1 MSVALWA
8 IVVGLLLIAM
18 AISTSLLNRS
28 GVAEVV
34 VLASLFTSGLKLRA
48 PLVTAGARGET
59 SSTRGLADDRSERL
73 GGAVEQLANLHAEL
87 GLAVGLGEDLVGRWC
102 FPVHAGSG

>member
-8 IVVGLLLIAM
+8 IVAGLLLIAM

-48 PLVTAGARGET
+48 PLARRRWSRPVRGARQAAREVLPKTDQSGWAGL
-59 SSTRGLADDRSERL
+59 SSSWRTFMPSLA
-73 GGAVEQLANLHAEL
+73 
-87 GLAVGLGEDLVGRWC
+87 W
-102 FPVHAGSG
+102 P